1 MLRLKA
7 ESEAEEERKKR
18 ELEEIAAEK
27 ERIKREEEEAFAEKE
42 RIKREEAENIWAIES
57 AKRQEEEAL
66 MLHEKRLFDAANA
79 AAEYHFF
86 KQNVL
91 AEDLERDRLERE
103 KGEIIDDKCSLFC
116 ALTCCAVLCCAVLCC
131 AVM

>member
-7 ESEAEEERKKR
+7 EREAEEERKKR

-42 RIKREEAENIWAIES
+42 RLKRIEAENIWAIES

-66 MLHEKRLFDAANA
+66 RRHEKRLFDAANA
-79 AAEYHFF
+79 AAEYPFF
-86 KQNVL
+86 KENVL
-91 AEDLERDRLERE
+91 AEDAERDRLERE
-103 KGEIIDDKCSLFC
+103 RGEIL
-116 ALTCCAVLCCAVLCC
+116 
-131 AVM
+131 